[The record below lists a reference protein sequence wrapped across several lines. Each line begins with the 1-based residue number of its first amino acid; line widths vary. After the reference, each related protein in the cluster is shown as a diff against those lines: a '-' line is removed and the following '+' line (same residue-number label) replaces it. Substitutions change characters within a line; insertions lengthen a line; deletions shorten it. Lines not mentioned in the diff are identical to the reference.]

1 MRFDAENNRILVR
14 QSWIGDALMCPQ
26 RAKYAL
32 TYQSLRT
39 GSDATAIGTGVHATI
54 EQYLRG
60 DVAEPE
66 SFVRNTKAFVE
77 KELSKGVKRTAIS
90 RDEDKMWRCVE
101 SMATAWWDDI
111 RPVVPLGGKAEYNFK
126 SPLGLTA
133 SNGMEIWLEGTIDY
147 VAPDGVLWD
156 WKTASR
162 TYSLREKHT
171 QSHQATC
178 YVTACRQLGLVP
190 DTDEPTLFRF
200 GVMVRQ
206 ESPKAQIVTVAR
218 DRDQVGFLK
227 RQIKSV
233 VDGAVAVWGNEDWM
247 MNDQHFLCSETWC
260 DYWTMCKGAHWTADA
275 CESPDQTVTP
285 VTVTIT
291 EPSGDRDV
299 TVSEATQGTN
309 NLIGESE

>member
-1 MRFDAENNRILVR
+1 
-14 QSWIGDALMCPQ
+14 
-26 RAKYAL
+26 
-32 TYQSLRT
+32 
-39 GSDATAIGTGVHATI
+39 
-54 EQYLRG
+54 
-60 DVAEPE
+60 
-66 SFVRNTKAFVE
+66 
-77 KELSKGVKRTAIS
+77 
-90 RDEDKMWRCVE
+90 
-101 SMATAWWDDI
+101 
-111 RPVVPLGGKAEYNFK
+111 
-126 SPLGLTA
+126 
-133 SNGMEIWLEGTIDY
+133 MEIWLEGTIDY

-178 YVTACRQLGLVP
+178 YVTASRQLGLVP

-206 ESPKAQIVTVAR
+206 ESPKAQIVTVSR
-218 DRDQVGFLK
+218 DKDQVTFLK

-233 VDGAVAVWGNEDWM
+233 VDGAVAVWGNEDWT

-260 DYWTMCKGAHWTADA
+260 DYWTMCKGAHWSSGS
-275 CESPDQTVTP
+275 CEAPDQTVTP

-291 EPSGDRDV
+291 EPSGDRDA
-299 TVSEATQGTN
+299 TVSTATQGTT